1 MLLIALLK
9 RDFSFTL
16 TSYRELQYQNLEYQ
30 RELKMMSQFRRKKS
44 LCLYVL
50 IAFFGL
56 ISGSWA
62 VTPKVLENKQNSTQA
77 NHEKPSLEIG
87 PADIELKIKDI
98 RKRLTD
104 VETAENEQ
112 TARQLGITLSQLQ
125 EQTVKLKELESVYQ
139 RLLTALK
146 KKNTLEKEET
156 LFKEKAQPQQQ
167 IALSKNPPYSLSF
180 YDTILD
186 KLITDDHKK
195 ETATL
200 GISLADKALE
210 DSRSRL
216 EESQQDL
223 RKYKEKLES
232 IEPGKDTGDLKW
244 GYTQAQLKLEL
255 SQAIFNLQRTTKQNL
270 STEVRLAEQ
279 NADVTQQNLVWVS
292 KNLHFDNTD
301 LEKQIEAINRNRDEL
316 QKRLK
321 DQLRGQMKVE
331 TAWLQAQEKLENA
344 KEKTDIALAK
354 ARLEAADA
362 DREAS
367 QQLLEQTE
375 DILNLL
381 NQQEQVWKNRY
392 ALVKGEAD
400 SEKRDTWKEE
410 IEAGKVKIER
420 TLRLQESYQNSLQLQ
435 IASLEK
441 QILDQ
446 GYSKDLRR
454 ELENRLGALRTLA
467 RGGLEYLSML
477 QATLRLN
484 QRLLDEIT
492 KKRERVDLWKNLTTV
507 MEKVKNIWNLE
518 LWVIDEHGVTV
529 KKVAMALITL
539 IIGFVFVRR
548 LILRWIQGLLVRV
561 HMKETTTAA
570 VEKII
575 NYFIIFLIVLF
586 ALRVVNIPL
595 TLFTFLGGAVA
606 IGVGFGAQNLI
617 NNFISGFIVMA
628 EQPIKIG
635 DLIEIEGTFA
645 MVEEIGARCT
655 RIRTSGNVQIL
666 VPNSSFLEKNII
678 NWTLSDKEVRAQV
691 TVGVVYG
698 SPVREAERI
707 MLQVADEH
715 KRVRQNPKPFVLFN
729 DFGDNALIFDLYFWI
744 NMNRIMDRRIIES
757 DIRFRIDELFREAGI
772 VIAFPQRDVHLDAK
786 KPLEFRMVNDDN
798 RSDVKEERK
807 PGDKGIEL

>member
-1 MLLIALLK
+1 
-9 RDFSFTL
+9 
-16 TSYRELQYQNLEYQ
+16 
-30 RELKMMSQFRRKKS
+30 MMIHFKLKKS
-44 LCLYVL
+44 LCFYVI
-50 IAFFGL
+50 IALFGL

-62 VTPKVLENKQNSTQA
+62 AAPKALENKQSSTQV
-77 NHEKPSLEIG
+77 NHQKTSPEID

-98 RKRLTD
+98 RKRLFD
-104 VETAENEQ
+104 VEAAKNEQ
-112 TARQLGITLSQLQ
+112 TAHQLGITLSQLQ
-125 EQTVKLKELESVYQ
+125 ERTVKLKELESVYQ

-156 LFKEKAQPQQQ
+156 LFKEKAQAPQQ

-200 GISLADKALE
+200 GLSLADKALE
-210 DSRSRL
+210 DARSRL
-216 EESQQDL
+216 EESQQNL
-223 RKYKEKLES
+223 RKVKEELEA
-232 IEPGKDTGDLKW
+232 IETGKDTANLKW
-244 GYTQAQLKLEL
+244 ALSQAELELEL

-270 STEVRLAEQ
+270 YIEIRLAKQ

-301 LEKQIEAINRNRDEL
+301 LEKQIEDINRNRDDL

-331 TAWLQAQEKLENA
+331 TAWLQAQERLANTK
-344 KEKTDIALAK
+344 KKTDIALAK
-354 ARLEAADA
+354 ARLEAVDA

-375 DILNLL
+375 DMLNLL

-392 ALVKGEAD
+392 GLVKGEAD
-400 SEKRDTWKEE
+400 SEKIDAWKKE
-410 IEAGKVKIER
+410 IDAGKIKIER

-441 QILDQ
+441 QLLDQ

-454 ELENRLGALRTLA
+454 ELENRLGALKTSA

-492 KKRERVDLWKNLTTV
+492 NKRKRVDLWKKLTTLTG
-507 MEKVKNIWNLE
+507 KIKNIWNLE

-529 KKVAMALITL
+529 KKLAMALIIL
-539 IIGFVFVRR
+539 IIGFIFVKRIILFWVRR
-548 LILRWIQGLLVRV
+548 LLARV
-561 HMKETTTAA
+561 NMKETTRAA

-575 NYFIIFLIVLF
+575 NYIVVFLIILF
-586 ALRVVNIPL
+586 ALRVVNMPL

-635 DLIEIEGTFA
+635 DLVEIEGTFA

-655 RIRTSGNVQIL
+655 RIRTGGNVQIL

-691 TVGVVYG
+691 TVGVIYG
-698 SPVREAERI
+698 SPVREVERL
-707 MLQVADEH
+707 MLQVANKH
-715 KRVRQNPKPFVLFN
+715 TKVRKAPKPFVLFN

-744 NMNRIMDRRIIES
+744 SMNRIMDRRIIES
-757 DIRFRIDELFREAGI
+757 DIRFHIDELFREAGI
-772 VIAFPQRDVHLDAK
+772 VIAFPQRDVHLDVQ
-786 KPLEFRMVNDDN
+786 KPLKFQMVKDE
-798 RSDVKEERK
+798 DVS
-807 PGDKGIEL
+807 GSIEKD